1 MALRPPE
8 RLTASH
14 QLSGFTCRH
23 EPLAKWLQVRALRN
37 QGEGASNC
45 FVVCDASG
53 DGDVVVGYYALAAG
67 SLVHAAT
74 PGRLRRNMPDPIPVA
89 VLGRLAVHRDFEG
102 LGIGSGLLRDAS
114 LRCLRTAREGIGVR
128 AILCHAIDERA
139 KGFYLHHGF
148 VQSPVDDLTVM
159 LGLTDFAR
167 RI

>member
-1 MALRPPE
+1 
-8 RLTASH
+8 
-14 QLSGFTCRH
+14 
-23 EPLAKWLQVRALRN
+23 
-37 QGEGASNC
+37 
-45 FVVCDASG
+45 
-53 DGDVVVGYYALAAG
+53 
-67 SLVHAAT
+67 
-74 PGRLRRNMPDPIPVA
+74 MPDPIPVA

-128 AILCHAIDERA
+128 AILCHVIDERA

-167 RI
+167 RIEET